1 MAATTISREAQVIDA
16 ARDRHAAAMRA
27 EVDKLQLAVEWV
39 LLHPGDE
46 VGDGVE
52 ESVDWSMR
60 DLQIAGEGAPTVD
73 EGAVAEFALA
83 VGLSTDAGRSYLGDA
98 VELAYRL
105 PRTWTRVLDGRLP
118 VWKARKI
125 AQATHSLPAEGAGFV
140 DRALYFVAHRCTFAE
155 IDRQVEKARAEFDP
169 AETERRRL
177 AAAEQRHVKTHLGFM
192 THDGLVPISGL
203 LDVAD
208 AVSFEAYVASEAD
221 KLDHAIAL
229 QVRRSMVLGML
240 GNRPE
245 NTDAPVAQC
254 EVVIYAHTRP
264 GQAMV
269 DLDNT
274 RSTITPEHLRDWC
287 QAAGTTVTIRP
298 VIDLDEELSTD
309 SYRPTPVM
317 REQVRLRHPQCPFPL
332 CHRPS
337 WRQGQ
342 HADTDHITEWP
353 LGATT
358 TSNLAPL
365 CRGHHRLKTFTDWTY
380 HHAPGTGFVWTSPLG
395 HRHIG

>member
-125 AQATHSLPAEGAGFV
+125 AQATHSLP
-140 DRALYFVAHRCTFAE
+140 
-155 IDRQVEKARAEFDP
+155 
-169 AETERRRL
+169 
-177 AAAEQRHVKTHLGFM
+177 
-192 THDGLVPISGL
+192 
-203 LDVAD
+203 
-208 AVSFEAYVASEAD
+208 
-221 KLDHAIAL
+221 
-229 QVRRSMVLGML
+229 
-240 GNRPE
+240 
-245 NTDAPVAQC
+245 
-254 EVVIYAHTRP
+254 
-264 GQAMV
+264 
-269 DLDNT
+269 
-274 RSTITPEHLRDWC
+274 
-287 QAAGTTVTIRP
+287 
-298 VIDLDEELSTD
+298 
-309 SYRPTPVM
+309 
-317 REQVRLRHPQCPFPL
+317 
-332 CHRPS
+332 
-337 WRQGQ
+337 
-342 HADTDHITEWP
+342 
-353 LGATT
+353 
-358 TSNLAPL
+358 
-365 CRGHHRLKTFTDWTY
+365 
-380 HHAPGTGFVWTSPLG
+380 
-395 HRHIG
+395 